1 MQKFDVVVEA
11 VRYKNGKIELVRV
24 YERRGASFTDRILMD
39 RKTLLERLKD
49 GKRFVTGQRK
59 EYLASTFEVGKPVK
73 LVGGDGKQVVTT
85 CLPSCPASVTGLPT
99 SNVPPRYSL
108 RWPVTQCLPAFRRS
122 RRDLRSSRT
131 RSVKAAPRRS

>member
-39 RKTLLERLKD
+39 RKTLLEWLKD

-59 EYLASTFEVGKPVK
+59 EYLASTFEVGKPLK
-73 LVGGDGKQVVTT
+73 LVGADGKQVVTT
-85 CLPSCPASVTGLPT
+85 LADADHDELEGVPS
-99 SNVPPRYSL
+99 
-108 RWPVTQCLPAFRRS
+108 F
-122 RRDLRSSRT
+122 
-131 RSVKAAPRRS
+131 